1 VLESHPQQKPKSKRI
16 YGCYYSAARLLYTA
30 TVVKRPG

>member
-1 VLESHPQQKPKSKRI
+1 VQESHPQQRAKSKRI

-30 TVVKRPG
+30 TVVKKPG